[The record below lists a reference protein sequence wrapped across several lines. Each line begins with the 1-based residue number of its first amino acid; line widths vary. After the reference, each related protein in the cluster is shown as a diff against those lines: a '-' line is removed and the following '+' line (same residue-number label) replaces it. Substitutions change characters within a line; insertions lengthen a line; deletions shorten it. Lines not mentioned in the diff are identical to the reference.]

1 VSEVGDVFVS
11 FFKQLLGTSRT
22 TSPFDESFVR
32 CGPCI
37 DFTLHASL
45 LVDVS
50 NDDIKKAL
58 FNIGDTKSPGPDA
71 YYALFFKNSWDV
83 VSQDVCAAVRL
94 LRAFLKSILIRH
106 LGDVL
111 FLSY

>member
-1 VSEVGDVFVS
+1 
-11 FFKQLLGTSRT
+11 
-22 TSPFDESFVR
+22 
-32 CGPCI
+32 
-37 DFTLHASL
+37 LHASL